1 MKIAQLSIKR
11 PVTIFMFFL
20 AIVLLGFISLR
31 ELSVDLLPD
40 ISYPRLSVMTQYPG
54 VAPEEIETLITAP
67 LEAAVSRIPGM
78 RRVESV
84 SKEGVSYM
92 TLEFSWGTDMDFAM
106 LHTREK
112 LDSAQDML
120 PEDVE
125 SPTII
130 PLDPQ
135 SKPIIILAVSGERTL
150 LELKEFSEELVKPRL
165 EQVEGIGSAEI
176 AGGVE
181 REIQAEVNPELLA
194 LYGLSIDEISQ
205 RIDAFNRN
213 LQGGL
218 IRKGRFKYALRVVG
232 EFELV
237 SEIGEISLKTTRER
251 GVVRLKDVARIVD
264 SIKEREGITR
274 LNGKESIGIL
284 VRKESGANTVKVT
297 RLARDVLEEI
307 EKEYPQI
314 EILEVYEQAK
324 YIENAIS
331 SVLKSIIYGAILAFL
346 VLFIFLQDLKTPVII
361 AVVIPISIIA
371 TFNLLYFQDI
381 TLNIMSLG
389 GLALGVG
396 MLVDN
401 SIVVSESIF
410 RHKRQGAK
418 LADAAYV
425 GTKEVGMAV
434 TASTL
439 TTISVF
445 LPVIYVHGVAGQLFK
460 DQALTVTFAL
470 ISSLIVSLTLLP
482 MLSSRRLEFEKK
494 AGRASEKVWKKEEE
508 ETTKRRSK
516 WRYLLYPFLGL
527 RWLIYFIPKAIYL
540 VFNFVGSFLLQLI
553 LMVFR
558 YLTLPFRPIIKVIF
572 GGFNFLYE
580 RFESFYHRF
589 LIWALENKGKVL
601 TGSLGFLVLTAIVAT
616 QMPRELMP
624 KPEASSFELNLTTP
638 VDYSLEQSASVVA
651 YLENWMRGQDEVKE
665 FFSQIGIVS
674 GLESSNP
681 DVSINSARIYVEVN
695 GSSHLERII
704 EAMRGWLS
712 RLPGLRFSFLKEQST
727 LAEFLAF
734 ATADVGLKIKGD
746 DLDRLGEIAGELE
759 RSLKGT
765 KGIADLST
773 NIGEGKPEFLIR
785 IRKEALG
792 KYDISPAAISNFLVN
807 AVRGVKASKF
817 RELEKKYDILVRL
830 EQETRE
836 NIDSL
841 LDEQIPYAGTL
852 IPLREL
858 VSYQIVRGPKEIRR
872 EDQQREV
879 LLTANLRGAKLS
891 QVVPRI
897 QEKIGELD
905 LPSGYRI
912 VFGGEQEEMSRS
924 FRSLVF
930 AFSMAVLL
938 VYMIMAAQFESL
950 KHPFL
955 ILLTL
960 PMGLI
965 GAVWALFITGQTL
978 NVISV
983 IGMVVLAG
991 IVVNDAIVKIDYTN
1005 QLRKKGFSLRDAI
1018 MEASRVRL
1026 RPILMTT
1033 VTTAFGLFPMS
1044 LGLGRGSELQQPLA
1058 ISVIG
1063 GLILATFLT
1072 LILIPL
1078 AYELAEKK
1086 KAQEKI

>member
-1 MKIAQLSIKR
+1 MKITQLSIKR

-20 AIVLLGFISLR
+20 AIVLLGFVSLR
-31 ELSVDLLPD
+31 ELGVDLLPD
-40 ISYPRLSVMTQYPG
+40 ISYPRLSVMTQYAG
-54 VAPEEIETLITAP
+54 VAPEEIETLVTSP
-67 LEAAVSRIPGM
+67 LEAAVSRIPGL

-84 SKEGVSYM
+84 SKESFSYM

-112 LDSAQDML
+112 LDSVRDRL

-135 SKPIIILAVSGERTL
+135 SRPIIILAISGESSL
-150 LELKEFSEELVKPRL
+150 LELKEFSEELIKPRL

-181 REIQAEVNPELLA
+181 REIHVEVNSKLLA
-194 LYGLSIDEISQ
+194 LYGITIDQISQ

-237 SEIGEISLKTTRER
+237 SEIGEISLKTTGER
-251 GVVRLKDVARIVD
+251 GVVRLNDVAQIKD
-264 SIKEREGITR
+264 SLKEREGITR
-274 LNGKESIGIL
+274 LNGNESIGIL

-297 RLARDVLEEI
+297 KLASLVLGEI
-307 EKEYPQI
+307 IKEYPQI
-314 EILEVYEQAK
+314 DILIVYEQAK

-331 SVLKSIIYGAILAFL
+331 SVLKAIFYGAILAFL
-346 VLFIFLQDLKTPVII
+346 VLFIFLQDLKTPTII
-361 AVVIPISIIA
+361 AVVIPICIIA
-371 TFNLLYFQDI
+371 TFNLLYFRDI

-396 MLVDN
+396 MFVDN

-410 RHKRQGAK
+410 RHKSQGK
-418 LADAAYV
+418 NLLEAAYS

-445 LPVIYVHGVAGQLFK
+445 FPVIYVHGVAGQLFK

-470 ISSLIVSLTLLP
+470 LSSLIVSLTLLP
-482 MLSSRRLEFEKK
+482 MLSSRKFELEKK
-494 AGRASEKVWKKEEE
+494 IEKRKDRKEEDE
-508 ETTKRRSK
+508 KKKIEKK
-516 WRYLLYPFLGL
+516 PIWRYLLYPYKGIRWMLYFVLKITYLFLN
-527 RWLIYFIPKAIYL
+527 FISSFFLQLFLMIFHYL
-540 VFNFVGSFLLQLI
+540 SLPFLPVVRVVFKGFNIVYQKFATWYHQFLLWCLD
-553 LMVFR
+553 
-558 YLTLPFRPIIKVIF
+558 
-572 GGFNFLYE
+572 
-580 RFESFYHRF
+580 
-589 LIWALENKGKVL
+589 NKGKVL
-601 TGSLGFLVLTAIVAT
+601 AGSLAFLILTALLAT
-616 QMPRELMP
+616 QIPRELMP
-624 KPEASSFELNLTTP
+624 KPETLSFELNLKTP
-638 VDYSLEQSASVVA
+638 IDYSLEQTADVVSSLEKWLGERESVEAS
-651 YLENWMRGQDEVKE
+651 
-665 FFSQIGIVS
+665 FSQIGIVS
-674 GLESSNP
+674 GMESANP
-681 DVSINSARIYVEVN
+681 DVSLNSAKIYVEVKDIIQVE
-695 GSSHLERII
+695 STIDDLRRSLERF
-704 EAMRGWLS
+704 
-712 RLPGLRFSFLKEQST
+712 PGLSFSIVKEQST
-727 LAEFLAF
+727 LTEFLAF
-734 ATADVGLKIKGD
+734 ATAEVGLKIKGE
-746 DLDRLGEIAGELE
+746 DLNRLGEIAEELGA
-759 RSLKGT
+759 SLKNIE
-765 KGIADLST
+765 GIADINT
-773 NIGEGKPEFLIR
+773 NIGEGKPEFLMKIK
-785 IRKEALG
+785 KEALG
-792 KYDISPAAISNFLVN
+792 KYDISPATISNFLVN
-807 AVRGVKASKF
+807 AVRGKQATKF
-817 RELEKKYDILVRL
+817 KELEKKYDILVRL
-830 EQETRE
+830 EEKTRE

-841 LDEQIPYAGTL
+841 LNEQIPNKGAL

-858 VSYQIVRGPKEIRR
+858 VSYEIVKGPKEIRR
-872 EDQQREV
+872 ENQQREV
-879 LLTANLRGAKLS
+879 LITANLRGTKIS
-891 QVVPRI
+891 KVVPKI
-897 QEKIGELD
+897 QKKIDALS
-905 LPSGYRI
+905 LPSGYRV
-912 VFGGEQEEMSRS
+912 VFSGEQEEMSKS
-924 FRSLVF
+924 FKSLIF
-930 AFSMAVLL
+930 AFSLAVLL

-950 KHPFL
+950 RHPFL

-960 PMGLI
+960 PMGLT

-983 IGMVVLAG
+983 IGIVVLAG

-1005 QLRKKGFSLRDAI
+1005 QLRKRGLCLRESI

-1033 VTTAFGLFPMS
+1033 VTTVFGLFPMS

-1078 AYELAEKK
+1078 AYELAEEKK
-1086 KAQEKI
+1086 S